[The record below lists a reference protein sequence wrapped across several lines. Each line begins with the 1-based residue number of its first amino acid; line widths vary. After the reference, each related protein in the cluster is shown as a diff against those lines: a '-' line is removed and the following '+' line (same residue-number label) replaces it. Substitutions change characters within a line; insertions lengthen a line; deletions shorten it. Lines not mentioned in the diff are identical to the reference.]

1 LIDDSLREEPAVLV
15 EGGKMVLNRYPIS
28 DPFLQNRNMENIMN
42 LGLRREGQLVCYRTN
57 PLDNSVRAIELRRE
71 LQITPLVN

>member
-28 DPFLQNRNMENIMN
+28 NPFLQNRNMENIMN
-42 LGLRREGQLVCYRTN
+42 LGLRGESQLVCYRTN
-57 PLDNSVRAIELRRE
+57 PLDNSVRAIELRRK